1 MQSDLVYLNVG
12 GQKFCTSKQ
21 TLLSVPGDTFFSSLL
36 SERISSTKDSD
47 GAYFIDRDPN
57 LFHLILN
64 YLRTKQLSLL
74 HDAAKGNLGAL
85 IHESQFY
92 GFSSL
97 TKQLKMCQ
105 DVEKKST
112 CGSKLFCGKIEPS
125 DDANKVKIVKVHA
138 STIVAAYDK
147 SFSCYQ
153 YRGVR
158 GFHKFYSSSVDYE
171 PEIQDIALHVKVC
184 DSHCSHPG
192 ASTINIVAVAHG
204 CKASIVGFS
213 DTGADTSYGTF
224 QLPSKVTNVFH
235 VGLDMIALS
244 YSHIG
249 VWRSQQ
255 WQAQRVEPITSYD
268 VGGSFLLLGSNS
280 GSICYVDM
288 EKFPLRMKDNDLLVT
303 QMYKDPSVPTTAIT
317 AMSVYIPTKTK
328 NSGNW
333 IEIAY
338 GTATGLIR
346 VIVQYP

>member
-12 GQKFCTSKQ
+12 GQKFCTSRQ
-21 TLLSVPGDTFFSSLL
+21 TLLSVPGETFFTSLL

-74 HDAAKGNLGAL
+74 HEASKGNLNAL

-97 TKQLKMCQ
+97 AKQLKMCE
-105 DVEKKST
+105 DVEKKSA
-112 CGSKLFCGKIEPS
+112 CGSKLFCGKIDPPKE
-125 DDANKVKIVKVHA
+125 AFKVKIVKVHN
-138 STIVAAYDK
+138 STIVAAGDK
-147 SFSCYQ
+147 LFSCYQ

-158 GFHKFYSSSVDYE
+158 GFQKFCSSGPFE
-171 PEIQDIALHVKVC
+171 PEIQDIALRVKII
-184 DSHCSHPG
+184 DSHCSNAG
-192 ASTINIVAVAHG
+192 TTNLVAVAHG
-204 CKASIVGFS
+204 CKASIVGFTE
-213 DTGADTSYGTF
+213 DGVEVSYGTF
-224 QLPSKVTNVFH
+224 ELPSKVTNVFH

-244 YSHIG
+244 YCHIG
-249 VWRSQQ
+249 VWRSKQ
-255 WQAQRVEPITSYD
+255 WQAQRVEPIMSFD
-268 VGGSFLLLGSNS
+268 VGGSFLLLGSDT

-303 QMYKDPSVPTTAIT
+303 EMYRDPSVPFTAIT